1 MNIKK
6 KEAKKMIKLL
16 DDKARYALQNM
27 MFAIEHKL
35 PIESQFRGE
44 AKAYL
49 DLRDELMRGLKK
61 QLFGSRFDR
70 VYSFS
75 FSRKLHTVL

>member
-27 MFAIEHKL
+27 MFAIEYKL

>member
-27 MFAIEHKL
+27 MFAIGHKL

-61 QLFGSRFDR
+61 
-70 VYSFS
+70 
-75 FSRKLHTVL
+75 

>member
-1 MNIKK
+1 MSKNIKK
-6 KEAKKMIKLL
+6 KEARKMIELL
-16 DDKARYALQNM
+16 DDRAKYALQNM

-49 DLRDELMRGLKK
+49 DLRDELMRRLNK
-61 QLFGSRFDR
+61 
-70 VYSFS
+70 
-75 FSRKLHTVL
+75 

>member
-27 MFAIEHKL
+27 TFAIEYGL
-35 PIESQFRGE
+35 PIEPQFRGE

-49 DLRDELMRGLKK
+49 GLRDELMRGLKK
-61 QLFGSRFDR
+61 
-70 VYSFS
+70 
-75 FSRKLHTVL
+75 